1 MTGRLQA
8 GDTRTQVVW
17 RLQNQRARSSSSWSK
32 DVKNYVVSP
41 EVQKL
46 GSLDFST
53 PGTREEYPS
62 ARKKDTFPQRFV
74 LLIEWSSPQWEGA
87 FISVQSHVAI
97 SFAKI
102 FTDTPGKCC
111 NRHVQSSDTV
121 TEQCCLQMSPATK
134 SLPLPPPKKTP
145 QSLKFIILHWAA
157 LVAICG
163 TWGAWLASGCTGL
176 HQFSSYFSFL
186 FKMY

>member
-74 LLIEWSSPQWEGA
+74 LLIEWSGPQWEGA

-102 FTDTPGKCC
+102 FTDTPRKCC

-134 SLPLPPPKKTP
+134 SLPLPPPPKNP
-145 QSLKFIILHWAA
+145 SIFEVYNFALGCIGGHLRPMGCMACLRLHSPASVFQLFFISI
-157 LVAICG
+157 
-163 TWGAWLASGCTGL
+163 
-176 HQFSSYFSFL
+176 
-186 FKMY
+186 